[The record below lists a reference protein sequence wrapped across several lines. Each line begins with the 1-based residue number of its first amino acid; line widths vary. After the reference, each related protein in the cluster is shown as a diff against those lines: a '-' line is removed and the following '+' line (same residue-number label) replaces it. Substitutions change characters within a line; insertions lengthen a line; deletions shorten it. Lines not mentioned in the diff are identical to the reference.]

1 MSNIYITEPAT
12 NGKVILTTT
21 VGDIEIELW
30 SKETPLASKNF
41 VQLCMEGYY
50 DDTAFHRLVKG
61 FIVQGGDPTGTGE
74 GGESIYGAPFK
85 TESHTRLSFNRRGL
99 LGMACP
105 EPNCN
110 GSQFFFT
117 LGEALELNGK
127 HTLFGRV
134 VGNTLFNML
143 RLADVEVV
151 NGDRPTRLHRILKT
165 TVILNPYDDIVPQ
178 AEEEEE
184 IITKVEEKLRSRGK
198 SAHDLVNDEKLSKET
213 VSVNDKDAE
222 LTAKALAEMEAEAE
236 ARKRRRDLAARL
248 QTEEEMKEKEK
259 RMLELKAE
267 ADAVRRDI
275 AKTMRSA
282 KERAEAAKAAKRQA
296 EVKIKDQMNEEEM
309 AAAFEAE
316 QRDKAMKSTAKAAAG
331 PALMVESFAEEANSY
346 RKRLKKNKEIKDRE
360 DLTMSLL
367 NRFQSRLQE
376 EIKKSKSSNSSNNGD
391 NGEVISSNDPT
402 AWLGCTLLS
411 DEPAPARKVLDPALE
426 NPDRYDLYDPR
437 NPLNVRKRM
446 DTAAVSKNGDRSRH
460 KRRRPHININLSR
473 SRLLVLSTFIF
484 CWLTLKPLKVLF
496 VTMRYVAIYALT
508 IFLFVFL
515 CNAQL
520 DHHGHSH
527 ASSESPSH
535 GHSHSHSEPNH
546 EKLHSKPDTKTI
558 WMDTVSAVFGIS
570 LAPCAILLLVPDLNK
585 HNQLLKVLLAFAAGG
600 LLGDAF
606 LHLIPHALSYHGVSH
621 DNHDV
626 HSSHGHS
633 HSFSDLTI
641 RVFLCVIGGIFGFL
655 CIDKTLR
662 FLRGG
667 HDHSHSVS
675 PQVTPDKKAKNGKSG
690 DKNGSNSKS
699 KPKRSKGIAT
709 TGYLNL
715 AADFTHNFT
724 DGIAIAGSF
733 LISRNVGFVTTLTV
747 LIHELPHEIGDY
759 AILIKSGCGV
769 YRAMLLQ
776 LLTAFG
782 ALLGASLSLLAAGV
796 GMDGQITSASQVL
809 LSPELIT
816 TCLLPFTAGGFIY
829 IALVSVLPD
838 LLAEQ
843 HQPIDRDSG
852 KIVRRIGQGLAEF
865 TALILGVGLMAAIGL
880 FE

>member
-30 SKETPLASKNF
+30 SKETPLACRNF

-74 GGESIYGAPFK
+74 GGDSIYETPFK

-165 TVILNPYDDIVPQ
+165 TVVLNPYDDIVPRQ
-178 AEEEEE
+178 IKAKKKDKKNDAEEVQSTAKATKNYSLLSFGEEAEEEEE

-213 VSVNDKDAE
+213 VPVSDKDAE
-222 LTAKALAEMEAEAE
+222 ITAKALAEMEAEAD
-236 ARKRRRDLAARL
+236 ARKRRRELAARL

-259 RMLELKAE
+259 RMHELQAE

-275 AKTMRSA
+275 AKTIRSA

-296 EVKIKDQMNEEEM
+296 EEKIKRQMNEEEM
-309 AAAFEAE
+309 AAEFEAR
-316 QRDKAMKSTAKAAAG
+316 QRDKALKSSAKSTAG
-331 PALMVESFAEEANSY
+331 PAVMVENFADEVASY
-346 RKRLKKNKEIKDRE
+346 RARARKNKAIKDRE
-360 DLTMSLL
+360 DLTMNLL
-367 NRFQSRLQE
+367 NRFQTRLLGE
-376 EIKKSKSSNSSNNGD
+376 VKKSKSSNFSSSND
-391 NGEVISSNDPT
+391 NDETIPPNDPT
-402 AWLGCTLLS
+402 AWMRCTLLS

-446 DTAAVSKNGDRSRH
+446 DAVTVGKNDDRSQH
-460 KRRRPHININLSR
+460 KRRR
-473 SRLLVLSTFIF
+473 F
-484 CWLTLKPLKVLF
+484 
-496 VTMRYVAIYALT
+496 
-508 IFLFVFL
+508 
-515 CNAQL
+515 
-520 DHHGHSH
+520 
-527 ASSESPSH
+527 PSH
-535 GHSHSHSEPNH
+535 GHSHSHSESNH
-546 EKLHSKPDTKTI
+546 EKLHGKQETETI

-585 HNQLLKVLLAFAAGG
+585 HNRLLKVLLAFAAGG

-606 LHLIPHALSYHGVSH
+606 LHLIPHALSHQGESH
-621 DNHDV
+621 DNRDI

-633 HSFSDLTI
+633 HSFNDLTI

-662 FLRGG
+662 FLRNG
-667 HDHSHSVS
+667 HEHSHSAS
-675 PQVTPDKKAKNGKSG
+675 PQVTSDKKTKNGKSG
-690 DKNGSNSKS
+690 DKSGSNSKS

-709 TGYLNL
+709 AGYLNL

-796 GMDGQITSASQVL
+796 GMDGKITSASQVL

-838 LLAEQ
+838 LLAGQ
-843 HQPIDRDSG
+843 HQPLDRSSG
-852 KIVRRIGQGLAEF
+852 KIVRRIGQGLAEL
-865 TALILGVGLMAAIGL
+865 TALILGVGLMATIGF